1 MDTRDAKT
9 TLSPVSG
16 SLHEGQQRGI
26 FLDGKRELDTG
37 SHDASKRLDLLPQD
51 RLQVLHV
58 AGADLEAVAEIARDG
73 VALLDVE
80 QGLDLF
86 EKRTLETR
94 VLEQHVHVRHEGYSD
109 EARIEESR
117 EAPDES
123 TRFQLLDPLVDR
135 RRREPDRFR
144 DSRLRDLRVSLE
156 NIEDPA
162 IDVVHIKFGLEVRN
176 PNFIWLR
183 GPKQPGRHLK
193 VNRRT
198 GNLGSFRDHDD
209 ASLRDVEA
217 LAVFLLVEAD
227 LGVGRDL
234 HAAVDDDPAQARV
247 APHVDAVHEHAFLDV
262 GERVDPNAREQDRAV
277 NRAARDDA
285 ARRDGRVGRDA
296 YALGNRDREDE
307 LRGRLLRGV
316 ALQRPLVVVEVERRR
331 DGDEVHRS
339 IPG

>member
-1 MDTRDAKT
+1 VRERSKMDTRDAKT

-58 AGADLEAVAEIARDG
+58 AGADLEAVAEITRDG

-123 TRFQLLDPLVDR
+123 TRLQLLDPLVDR

-176 PNFIWLR
+176 PNFIWSR
-183 GPKQPGRHLK
+183 GPKQPGRHPRGQSADRKPRLLSGS
-193 VNRRT
+193 RRR
-198 GNLGSFRDHDD
+198 LPPRRGS
-209 ASLRDVEA
+209 ACGL
-217 LAVFLLVEAD
+217 
-227 LGVGRDL
+227 
-234 HAAVDDDPAQARV
+234 P
-247 APHVDAVHEHAFLDV
+247 P
-262 GERVDPNAREQDRAV
+262 
-277 NRAARDDA
+277 
-285 ARRDGRVGRDA
+285 RRSRSRCGAGSSR
-296 YALGNRDREDE
+296 
-307 LRGRLLRGV
+307 RGRR
-316 ALQRPLVVVEVERRR
+316 
-331 DGDEVHRS
+331 
-339 IPG
+339 